1 MKRQLYN
8 ISTVGMT
15 CQRSKPARSLPST
28 GMLSLAVP
36 GRVWLTV
43 SRFSPASSIQSF
55 FRCRNRLMLSKE
67 SPDLLHRDNNQRG
80 RKHFTPERHPALS
93 RSRHAR
99 LGEPATAEY
108 RRHGDDWAP
117 GGRTFSGARHRRCD
131 HRWNLLD
138 LYLPELW
145 HHVTC
150 GPSPRRKRFQGVWR
164 DLFPCSLPC
173 AARGHRSC
181 QCRVTLCRSA
191 IPVDGRRSEHCQ
203 RRSSLLSHL
212 HRQRSIYF
220 YFFCI
225 GGILPRH
232 SRYTNSD
239 DHRFSNERDP
249 FVTRLRPHLWQFR
262 SAAPWSQRCRHRS
275 EQRTACWS
283 RDMPGRFFLFSFDD
297 GIPGCEVAH
306 LTSPAPTLVSHRQ

>member
-28 GMLSLAVP
+28 GMPSLAVP

-93 RSRHAR
+93 RSGHAR

-117 GGRTFSGARHRRCD
+117 GGRTFSGTRYRRCD
-131 HRWNLLD
+131 HRWDLLD

-164 DLFPCSLPC
+164 DLFPCSLP
-173 AARGHRSC
+173 
-181 QCRVTLCRSA
+181 
-191 IPVDGRRSEHCQ
+191 
-203 RRSSLLSHL
+203 
-212 HRQRSIYF
+212 F
-220 YFFCI
+220 
-225 GGILPRH
+225 
-232 SRYTNSD
+232 RYTSGWV
-239 DHRFSNERDP
+239 P
-249 FVTRLRPHLWQFR
+249 
-262 SAAPWSQRCRHRS
+262 
-275 EQRTACWS
+275 QRTSSTKESPTFAS
-283 RDMPGRFFLFSFDD
+283 
-297 GIPGCEVAH
+297 
-306 LTSPAPTLVSHRQ
+306 TSPALHLLLFFLHRWDSSAAL